1 MFDDVR
7 LPENIER
14 AAQGGPTFLTTV
26 VAFSGGVEQRNQEW
40 SRQRIIYDISY
51 GVRYKVDY
59 EEVLAFFYQRRGRAR
74 GFRFKDWAD
83 YQGTSEGIATAN
95 GSTAAFQLVK
105 TYGTGSTKFVRLITR
120 PVAGTVVMY
129 VNGTPAA
136 ATVGSLGV
144 VTLTSTPANGAV
156 ISADYEFDVPVRFDT
171 DELAV
176 IVEWEQ
182 AGEMP
187 SLKVIEL
194 KEGTGT

>member
-120 PVAGTVVMY
+120 PVTGTVVMY

-156 ISADYEFDVPVRFDT
+156 ISADYEFDVPVRFNT